1 MTMAKKDPR
10 IDAYIAKAQP
20 FAKPILKHLRGVVH
34 EGCPQCEETIKW
46 GMPAFTHNG
55 IVAIIASFKAHCAF
69 VLWKADDVTSGLS
82 RTAMGN
88 LGRITSVEDLPP
100 RKTLVGYVAKRAM
113 LNEKG
118 VKRAKPAAARSTK
131 PIRVPAEL
139 ASALAKNAKA
149 RAAWEKFPPSHR
161 REYAEWIG
169 GAKQAETKERRL
181 KAALKQIAEG
191 KPQNWKY
198 MKK

>member
-1 MTMAKKDPR
+1 MAKKDPR

-20 FAKPILKHLRGVVH
+20 FARPILKYLRGVIH

-46 GMPAFTHNG
+46 GMPAFTHHG
-55 IVAIIASFKAHCAF
+55 IVAITASFKAHCAF
-69 VLWKADDVTSGLS
+69 VLWRADDVTSEIS
-82 RTAMGN
+82 RTAMGS
-88 LGRITSVEDLPP
+88 LGRITTLDDLPP
-100 RKTLVGYVAKRAM
+100 KKKLIGYVQKRAE

-118 VKRAKPAAARSTK
+118 IKPSNAAAPRAKK
-131 PIRVPAEL
+131 PLRVPPGLTA
-139 ASALAKNAKA
+139 ALKKNAKA
-149 RAAWEKFPPSHR
+149 RAQWEMFPPSHR
-161 REYAEWIG
+161 REYADWIS

>member
-1 MTMAKKDPR
+1 MAKKDPR

-20 FAKPILKHLRGVVH
+20 FAKPILKHLRGVVR

-55 IVAIIASFKAHCAF
+55 IVAIVASFKAHCAF
-69 VLWKADDVTSGLS
+69 VLWKADDVTPGINRS
-82 RTAMGN
+82 AMGS
-88 LGRITSVEDLPP
+88 LGRITSVDDLPP
-100 RKTLVGYVAKRAM
+100 KKTLIGYVKKRAE

-118 VKRAKPAAARSTK
+118 VKRPKPAAPRARK
-131 PIRVPAEL
+131 PVRVPPEL
-139 ASALAKNAKA
+139 ASALKKSAKA
-149 RAAWEKFPPSHR
+149 RTAWENFPPSHR
-161 REYAEWIG
+161 REYVEWIS

>member
-1 MTMAKKDPR
+1 MARKDPR

-20 FAKPILKHLRGVVH
+20 FAKPVLRHLRGVVH
-34 EGCPQCEETIKW
+34 KGCPRCEETIKW

-55 IVAIIASFKAHCAF
+55 IVAIIAAFKAHCAF
-69 VLWKADDVTSGLS
+69 VLWKAGDITDDIN
-82 RTAMGN
+82 RTAMGS
-88 LGRITSVEDLPP
+88 LGKITSVDDLPP
-100 RKTLVGYVAKRAM
+100 DKTLVGYVKKRAE

-118 VKRAKPAAARSTK
+118 VKPVKRAPSRGNKPVRVPSELSAALAQNANARSH
-131 PIRVPAEL
+131 
-139 ASALAKNAKA
+139 
-149 RAAWEKFPPSHR
+149 WDKFPPSHR

-198 MKK
+198 LKK